1 MEHEQSEYLA
11 GNDDDGG
18 DCGADQDDPGQA
30 EQEQGLG
37 KGAHVPVE
45 CRDQSSW
52 Y

>member
-1 MEHEQSEYLA
+1 MEHGQSKYLA
-11 GNDDDGG
+11 GGDDDDGDSG
-18 DCGADQDDPGQA
+18 DDQDDTGQA